1 MDTPV
6 QGRRVLTRYAMLIGG
21 AGILAFGLYNV
32 HRQSGITEGGVLGL
46 VLLLDHW
53 LGITPAVVS
62 PVLDITCYLIGFRFL
77 GKEFAKSSLAASLG
91 FACWYGLFEQF
102 PPLLPSL
109 GGHPIVAAVVG
120 ACAGGGGR
128 CSVWWGGGGGGGVG
142 GGGGLGVGRGGLV
155 LACRWA
161 VLGARASFRRGGGGG
176 ETPRS
181 AAAWAAV

>member
-6 QGRRVLTRYAMLIGG
+6 QGRRVLCRYAMLIGG

-91 FACWYGLFEQF
+91 FA
-102 PPLLPSL
+102 
-109 GGHPIVAAVVG
+109 
-120 ACAGGGGR
+120 
-128 CSVWWGGGGGGGVG
+128 SVGGGGGGGV
-142 GGGGLGVGRGGLV
+142 LGWAWGW
-155 LACRWA
+155 AC
-161 VLGARASFRRGGGGG
+161 GSGRGGGGW
-176 ETPRS
+176 R
-181 AAAWAAV
+181 